1 MTVHHVG
8 ARLPA
13 DFQDANYLAQGC
25 DAASGAK
32 LACSYLQDP
41 MAMGRSQ
48 EIVPLAPLHSALS
61 SRTPAISTFFALSLR
76 MGQGQLVLSQFRR
89 RLERKMRPEAHWE
102 DFLAMAK
109 QTGEQIVQDRTT
121 EALARS
127 GEAANEMIKG
137 NVVALT
143 ETGNASRAAVQE
155 LTKAYQEL
163 TTKNARNLTAAMQA
177 LVGVKS
183 PAEFIELQQRL
194 IKEGVETAVGDSQR
208 IAQLTTAVF
217 TAAFEPVMKRIGA
230 VQNAA
235 HP

>member
-1 MTVHHVG
+1 
-8 ARLPA
+8 
-13 DFQDANYLAQGC
+13 
-25 DAASGAK
+25 
-32 LACSYLQDP
+32 
-41 MAMGRSQ
+41 
-48 EIVPLAPLHSALS
+48 
-61 SRTPAISTFFALSLR
+61 
-76 MGQGQLVLSQFRR
+76 
-89 RLERKMRPEAHWE
+89 MRPEAHWG

-127 GEAANEMIKG
+127 GEAAKEMING
-137 NVVALT
+137 NVDALT

-194 IKEGVETAVGDSQR
+194 IKEGVETAVGDSER